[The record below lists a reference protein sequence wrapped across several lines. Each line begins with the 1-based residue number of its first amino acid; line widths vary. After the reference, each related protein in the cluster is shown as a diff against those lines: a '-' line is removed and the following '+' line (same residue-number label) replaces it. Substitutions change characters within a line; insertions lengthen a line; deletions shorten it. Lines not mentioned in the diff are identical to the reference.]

1 MLRTLVLSNENQT
14 HRGQG
19 SPHLYRGGRMS
30 LWVMKQIPVFS
41 RDSLFD
47 FFEDPVKGGDAGKS
61 SLEGHIGDGQIRV
74 GQQVLH
80 FFDPAGT
87 EVIIII

>member
-1 MLRTLVLSNENQT
+1 MQKHLPKRKVLFYGLLFGFMEE
-14 HRGQG
+14 
-19 SPHLYRGGRMS
+19 
-30 LWVMKQIPVFS
+30 IPVFAGGA
-41 RDSLFD
+41 LLD

-61 SLEGHIGDGQIRV
+61 SLEGYISDGQIRA

-87 EVIIII
+87 EIIIII

>member
-1 MLRTLVLSNENQT
+1 
-14 HRGQG
+14 
-19 SPHLYRGGRMS
+19 MS

-41 RDSLFD
+41 RDALFD

-74 GQQVLH
+74 GQ
-80 FFDPAGT
+80 
-87 EVIIII
+87 